1 MRRPHGVTGRL
12 SAYGTTIFA
21 EMTALAVKHGAVN
34 LAQGFPDFDGPE
46 FLKEAAAGSM
56 RAGHNQYARSHGLPA
71 LNRAIAES
79 WKRSSGLSADPDTM
93 VTVTSGCTEAL
104 AAAFLGLIEPGDGVI
119 LLEPFYDSYHAGVSM
134 AGGVVKAVPLHR
146 GKDGEFRLDPAE
158 LRSAVGQRTRAI
170 VVNTPHNPTGKVF
183 TRDELSMIAS
193 LCVEHDLLAITDE
206 VYERL
211 TFDAAFP
218 HVHLAT
224 LPGMAER
231 TVTLSSLGKTFSVTG
246 WKVGWAIASPE
257 LSRGVRAAHQFL
269 TFATSTP
276 FQHSA
281 ALAVT
286 PGGPGD
292 GYARQLRA
300 DLREARDFLHA
311 ALTDLGFGLGRTRG
325 TYFILADHRPVSGR
339 IRAGMTGREFCRWL
353 PEHAGVA
360 AIPASAFYEHKELGE
375 PLVRFAFCK
384 TMETLRE
391 GATRL
396 RRSLK

>member
-1 MRRPHGVTGRL
+1 MQRPHGVTARL

-46 FLKEAAAGSM
+46 FLKEAAGAAV

-79 WKRSSGLSADPDTM
+79 WKRSSGLDADPDTM

-104 AAAFLGLIEPGDGVI
+104 AATFLGLIEPGDEVI

-134 AGGVVKAVPLHR
+134 AGGVVRAVPLRR
-146 GKDGEFRLDPAE
+146 GADGECRLDPAE
-158 LRSAVGQRTRAI
+158 LRAAVGGRTRAI
-170 VVNTPHNPTGKVF
+170 VINTPHNPTGKVF
-183 TRDELSMIAS
+183 TRDELQAIAV
-193 LCVEHDLLAITDE
+193 LCVERDLLAITDE

-211 TFDAAFP
+211 VYDPAHP

-224 LPGMAER
+224 LPGMAGR

-246 WKVGWAIASPE
+246 WKVGWAIAPPE

-276 FQHSA
+276 FQHA
-281 ALAVT
+281 GAVAMT
-286 PGGPGD
+286 PGGEGD
-292 GYARQLRA
+292 AYATRLCA
-300 DLREARDFLHA
+300 ELKEAREFLHA
-311 ALTDLGFGLGRTRG
+311 ALEGLGFGLGVTRG
-325 TYFILADHRPVSGR
+325 TYFILADHRAVSGR
-339 IRAGMTGREFCRWL
+339 VRPGMTGREFCRWL

-384 TMETLRE
+384 KMETLRE
-391 GATRL
+391 GVARL
-396 RRSLK
+396 RRAL